1 MLNIAPKVRFDTWTL
16 TFKAKQKKTLTKD
29 NKSFLSYY
37 STIRLWGH
45 MLLQAEII
53 RLCVHATLKNFS
65 VQHCNDVNSYFFLQ
79 YRCHGLEFFTCVPKN
94 KQVIRNRSRINDR
107 RGFYLSNTPY
117 DWLKDLVPLFP
128 LIRSKTITNCDT
140 FARVFPRFASSAC
153 NYFEF
158 WLVNC
163 IFCVLCDWLKW

>member
-1 MLNIAPKVRFDTWTL
+1 MLNIAPKVRFDMWKL
-16 TFKAKQKKTLTKD
+16 TFKAKQKKKTLTKD

-45 MLLQAEII
+45 MLLQAEFI

-94 KQVIRNRSRINDR
+94 KQVIRKRSRINVDVDFIWAIR
-107 RGFYLSNTPY
+107 HTIGWRISCHFFLQSEVKPLPTVTRSHAFSRASRHLHVITSSF
-117 DWLKDLVPLFP
+117 DWL
-128 LIRSKTITNCDT
+128 T
-140 FARVFPRFASSAC
+140 VFSVSF
-153 NYFEF
+153 
-158 WLVNC
+158 VTG
-163 IFCVLCDWLKW
+163 